1 MLLII
6 KKKFY
11 FFPFKY
17 DFNKILVILKYC
29 KYLHKLK
36 TLMSK
41 IVIKKFSNYIVGV
54 IINNSI
60 NQDTNNPEFHGN
72 ALAFYFLEALK

>member
-1 MLLII
+1 
-6 KKKFY
+6 
-11 FFPFKY
+11 
-17 DFNKILVILKYC
+17 
-29 KYLHKLK
+29 
-36 TLMSK
+36 MSK